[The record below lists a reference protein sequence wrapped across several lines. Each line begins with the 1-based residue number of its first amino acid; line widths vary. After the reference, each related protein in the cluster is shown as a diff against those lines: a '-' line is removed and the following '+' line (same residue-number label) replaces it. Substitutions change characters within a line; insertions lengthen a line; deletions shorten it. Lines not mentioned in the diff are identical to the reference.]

1 MLIVEEDE
9 SEAEDE
15 GDQISCQES
24 CKNLDGRSRSCRSGI
39 NDSRAALLALAH
51 LREGL
56 LHTGLAN
63 KIPNKLK
70 WYLV

>member
-24 CKNLDGRSRSCRSGI
+24 CKNLDGRSCRSGI

-56 LHTGLAN
+56 LHTGLAH